1 MSNPIV
7 NHNIPVEQ
15 ILREAQPKLEYSLMS
30 DAANERAIR
39 EPLPSNTVK
48 AFVPDEIIVSISPSV
63 NIDGIVTPRS
73 VKIRKSTALDIYI
86 FKLTGSPIY
95 KLIMGDV
102 EETKS
107 GDIGFNQLFAEES
120 LLFDII
126 YQFTHK
132 VEDVY
137 SNVSTNLEEYKRLVI
152 LNAGKYSIED
162 TILLVSEIMNHIKL
176 TNDSR
181 VAFSSGGNTNDTD
194 KKKEE

>member
-1 MSNPIV
+1 MG
-7 NHNIPVEQ
+7 
-15 ILREAQPKLEYSLMS
+15 

-63 NIDGIVTPRS
+63 NADGVITTRS

-107 GDIGFNQLFAEES
+107 GDRRVYAGVSGAASGAALRELAGDRN
-120 LLFDII
+120 
-126 YQFTHK
+126 
-132 VEDVY
+132 VGGCDVG
-137 SNVSTNLEEYKRLVI
+137 
-152 LNAGKYSIED
+152 AW
-162 TILLVSEIMNHIKL
+162 
-176 TNDSR
+176 
-181 VAFSSGGNTNDTD
+181 NTRAHSFG
-194 KKKEE
+194 